1 MDKYSEVEAKFR
13 TTALALDIDR
23 VLAHHN
29 DAPVINSKEYRLRKI
44 QSAVGTDTF
53 YELGT
58 GVVRYRRDTKLSD
71 YSCSGP
77 AKDRSSKVSPDPY
90 CCLTVKSRKSTSDML
105 NRHEVDLWVGNV
117 HPLDF
122 LEFSKMLGG
131 TELFTIKKNYVV
143 YELHSDEAEVCLAL
157 YGVTRADGSEPNK
170 FLEIEIEKTSLCSA
184 ERGMELLRDWCGFI
198 QDNLAVV
205 GPVNISLFELY
216 SK

>member
-13 TTALALDIDR
+13 TNALALDLER
-23 VLAHHN
+23 VLNHHN
-29 DAPVINSKEYRLRKI
+29 DAPVINKHTYHLEKC
-44 QSAVGTDTF
+44 QGAEGTDTF
-53 YELGT
+53 YQLGT
-58 GVVRYRRDTKLSD
+58 GIVRYRRDIKKMDMGFSQD
-71 YSCSGP
+71 GGWVH
-77 AKDRSSKVSPDPY
+77 REVSPDPY

-170 FLEIEIEKTSLCSA
+170 FIEIEIEKTSLCSA